1 MSKPIDRELILRIM
15 KKKLSI
21 LLAICIPI
29 LAIAQRKPKIKGNRS
44 VIEVREELPAFNSIA
59 LNDNLNIQLRKSLRE
74 GYEIVADD
82 NLIDV
87 LKFQVEDST
96 LIISS
101 FYNITAKKK
110 LEVTVNYKELKEITQ
125 RDGKI
130 TLLDVLA
137 ADHLH
142 LNIFGSSKLELKANA
157 FIASLTMED
166 NSKAD
171 LNLDVD
177 SLNVNLKQRS
187 DAKIYAVSGTKNIE
201 LLDTASLDMEGTTDT
216 LNLRMYN
223 NTKFTGQKM
232 ESGVANVQMEESAS
246 ARVNAF
252 KTIELNSRGN
262 GKTYLYGPA
271 RITILEFLDTSQLLK
286 KKD

>member
-1 MSKPIDRELILRIM
+1 M
-15 KKKLSI
+15 KKRSI
-21 LLAICIPI
+21 VLAICIPI
-29 LAIAQRKPKIKGNRS
+29 LSIAQRKPKIKGNRS
-44 VIEVREELPAFNSIA
+44 VTEVREELPAFNAIE
-59 LNDNLNIQLRKSLRE
+59 LNDNLDIELKKSFGE
-74 GYEIVADD
+74 GYEITADD

-87 LKFQVEDST
+87 LKFKVEDST

-101 FYNITAKKK
+101 FYDITAKKK
-110 LEVTVNYKELKEITQ
+110 LEITVNYKELKAITQ

-130 TLLDVLA
+130 TLLDVLST
-137 ADHLH
+137 DHLYV
-142 LNIFGSSKLELKANA
+142 NTFGPSRLDLKASA
-157 FIASLTMED
+157 FVASLNMED

-171 LNLDVD
+171 FNLDVD
-177 SLNVNLKQRS
+177 SLNVSLKHRS
-187 DAKIYAVSGTKNIE
+187 DAKIYSVSSAKNIE
-201 LLDTASLDMEGTTDT
+201 LLNTASLDMEGTTDT
-216 LNLRMYN
+216 LNLKMYN

-232 ESGVANVQMEESAS
+232 ESGVANVQIEESAS

-252 KTIELNSRGN
+252 RAIELNSRGN